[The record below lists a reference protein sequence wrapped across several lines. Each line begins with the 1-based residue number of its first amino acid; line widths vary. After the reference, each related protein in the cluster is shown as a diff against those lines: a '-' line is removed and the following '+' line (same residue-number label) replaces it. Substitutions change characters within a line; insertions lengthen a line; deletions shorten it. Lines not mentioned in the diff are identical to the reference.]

1 MEPVAKRPKTGKQ
14 QDAASATVPTIC
26 VLGATGVGK
35 GSTLNSCFRSKQFGT
50 SSMFSSDTIQPIS
63 FELPWRGTGD
73 MMRGVDLCGF
83 SDSEGRDTGFIE
95 SMVAYLRSEVCHVNV
110 FLLLLNSQEPRIGM
124 HLKDMLAA
132 LKSVFGV
139 SFMKHVLVGFTRWD
153 YSERGAILRRGVTKD
168 SLSCSVN
175 AVLRDLVGHT
185 HDCECIFLDNTVHM
199 LAEDELRELH
209 TCKHC
214 GACGDELAQVTR
226 AFDDALDAVRRAA
239 VGNEPFLCAHIE
251 STLAERD
258 VGRDAIEREAAAVE
272 QGREALDA
280 LTGGWEALAIEEPES
295 LEGRLEEE
303 VRLARDA
310 LHHFLAAKCKPDL
323 EHVMSSVMETFDAR
337 VADETKRAVFRNRT
351 AAASHNRSL
360 RMELIQE
367 YKECIAEQVALGDDA
382 IGQDASSTPHPTPRQ
397 RFDAVYVKFA
407 ELVVR
412 FATRSKGG
420 TLAWQPLVVLQ
431 DQLRMEQVDTR
442 EKILRTELKSGAAL
456 PDISAPIKEA
466 SALVKVFGD
475 QPVPTW
481 VLKMLSGDQERSGPG
496 GGGSRSCA
504 AGHAIRPATG

>member
-1 MEPVAKRPKTGKQ
+1 MKKLLFALAITASLASCDTNTAEPGTLEKLQG
-14 QDAASATVPTIC
+14 DWY
-26 VLGATGVGK
+26 GVEITNHLIAQG
-35 GSTLNSCFRSKQFGT
+35 LW
-50 SSMFSSDTIQPIS
+50 DTIHPQSI
-63 FELPWRGTGD
+63 T
-73 MMRGVDLCGF
+73 MMTLGIDTLTSTAIVDSAGITL
-83 SDSEGRDTGFIE
+83 DT
-95 SMVAYLRSEVCHVNV
+95 
-110 FLLLLNSQEPRIGM
+110 
-124 HLKDMLAA
+124 AA
-132 LKSVFGV
+132 LVVNNDSSITVTGNTSNLGWAFDADLISAFGQP
-139 SFMKHVLVGFTRWD
+139 VL
-153 YSERGAILRRGVTKD
+153 D
-168 SLSCSVN
+168 SLR
-175 AVLRDLVGHT
+175 VLFTGEQRFH
-185 HDCECIFLDNTVHM
+185 VHM
-199 LAEDELRELH
+199 LTEDELRELH

-397 RFDAVYVKFA
+397 RFNAVYVKFA